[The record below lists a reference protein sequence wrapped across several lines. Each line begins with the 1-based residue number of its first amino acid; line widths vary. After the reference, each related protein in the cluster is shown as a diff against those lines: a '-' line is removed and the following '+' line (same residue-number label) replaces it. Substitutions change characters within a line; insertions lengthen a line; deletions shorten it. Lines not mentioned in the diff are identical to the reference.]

1 MFDKNKIILNHVR
14 ASNSKN
20 IKANKLL
27 ERIAKDIIERENF
40 SNDISY
46 SILDLWSRNDNLYNF
61 FKKKKTIRYFST
73 LCNFKIKTKNKKKIV
88 SSISPPFKENCFDYC
103 FSIFSVGSS
112 EDVINTF
119 KRVHSILKTNG
130 KFICIFPAEDSFK
143 EFKTHFSKC
152 FYKMDKKSFLP
163 YIDIFSLG
171 KIGRISGFKNIVIDK
186 SAFYLKVNEPKEI
199 WEFIRNIGE
208 GNTLK
213 DHKVINIKKKEYL
226 DFYNK
231 LDLFIKNKNFK
242 NTLSFNYFTG
252 MK

>member
-1 MFDKNKIILNHVR
+1 MFNKDKIILNHVR

-20 IKANKLL
+20 IKVNKLL
-27 ERIAKDIIERENF
+27 KRIAKDITERENF
-40 SNDISY
+40 SNNTSY

-61 FKKKKTIRYFST
+61 FKNKKTIRYFST
-73 LCNFKIKTKNKKKIV
+73 LCNFNIKTKNKKKIV

-130 KFICIFPAEDSFK
+130 KFICVFPAADSLK
-143 EFKTHFSKC
+143 EFKMHFSKC

-171 KIGRISGFKNIVIDK
+171 KIGKISGFKN
-186 SAFYLKVNEPKEI
+186 
-199 WEFIRNIGE
+199 
-208 GNTLK
+208 T
-213 DHKVINIKKKEYL
+213 
-226 DFYNK
+226 
-231 LDLFIKNKNFK
+231 
-242 NTLSFNYFTG
+242 
-252 MK
+252 